1 MFYSQD
7 PVELFAIGV
16 ASFDFERHHANDER
30 LTDEEERV
38 WRNEAI
44 EMMAISFGLDT
55 DAIQD
60 GLARAKE
67 HFAAKCDL
75 VRTPADLL
83 KYKAT
88 LFNRAR

>member
-1 MFYSQD
+1 MFYSDD

-30 LTDEEERV
+30 LSDEEERD
-38 WRNEAI
+38 WRNETI
-44 EMMAISFGLDT
+44 EVMAISFGLDT
-55 DAIQD
+55 DAIQV

-67 HFAAKCDL
+67 HFVAKCDL
-75 VRTPADLL
+75 VKTPGDLL

-88 LFNRAR
+88 LFKRAK